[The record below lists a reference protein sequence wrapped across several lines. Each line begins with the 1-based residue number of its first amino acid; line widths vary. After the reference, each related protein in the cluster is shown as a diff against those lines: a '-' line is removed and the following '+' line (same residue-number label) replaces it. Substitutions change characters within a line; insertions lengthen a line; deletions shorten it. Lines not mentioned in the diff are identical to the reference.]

1 MKYRCLV
8 CDYIYDPEKGDP
20 DSGIEPGTE
29 FEDLPDDWLCPVCG
43 VGKEQFAPVTEE
55 EEKAL
60 KKEEK
65 KALDM
70 FCYQCSQT
78 AKGTGCTVIGVC
90 GKQPTVARLQDNLLF
105 AIKGIS
111 AYLYHAR
118 ELGYTDPEIDAF
130 LERGFYSTLTNVNFD
145 APDFIKL
152 ALEAGEMN
160 IKTMQLLKKAHIET
174 YGEPVPTEVPIGAK
188 KGHAIIVTGHSMK
201 ALAELLKQTEGK
213 GINIYTHSEMLPAHG
228 YPGLHKYPHLVGQL
242 GKAWFDQKKTFA
254 KYPAAILATSNCVLL
269 PTDEY
274 KDRLFTS
281 GVAMIPDTTHIE
293 DYDFTPLIEKALSL
307 PELPEEPG
315 EPVLTTGFG
324 ASTILSLKDKI
335 KELVEA
341 GKIRRFFLVGGCDS
355 PLPQAK
361 YYTEFVEKLPE
372 DTVVL
377 TLACGKYRFNDLD
390 MGDIE
395 GVPRLIDLGQ
405 CNDAIVGIDVVA
417 ALSELFGLEINELPL
432 TFVLSW
438 MEQKAA
444 AILWSLLSLDIKGMY
459 IGPILPGWANEDII
473 NYLVSNYD
481 LKPISDPE
489 KDIKEIL
496 G

>member
-1 MKYRCLV
+1 MKYKCLV

-29 FEDLPDDWLCPVCG
+29 FEDLPDDWLCPLCG
-43 VGKEQFAPVTEE
+43 VGKEQFVPVDEE
-55 EEKAL
+55 ETPKEKE
-60 KKEEK
+60 KE
-65 KALDM
+65 ALDM

-78 AKGTGCTVIGVC
+78 AQGTGCTVRGVC
-90 GKQPTVARLQDNLLF
+90 GKEPTVARLQDNLLF

-118 ELGYTDPEIDAF
+118 ELGYTDTEIDAF

-145 APDFIKL
+145 APEFIKL
-152 ALEAGEMN
+152 ALEAGQMN
-160 IKTMQLLKKAHIET
+160 IKTMQLLKKAHIEK
-174 YGEPVPTEVPIGAK
+174 YGEPVPTEVPTGTK
-188 KGHAIIVTGHSMK
+188 KGHAIIVTGHSLK
-201 ALAELLKQTEGK
+201 ALEELLKQTEGK
-213 GINIYTHSEMLPAHG
+213 GINIYTHSEILPAHG
-228 YPGLHKYPHLVGQL
+228 YPELNKYPHLVGQL
-242 GKAWFDQKKTFA
+242 GKAWFDQRQTFA

-269 PTDEY
+269 PQDEY

-281 GVAMIPDTTHIE
+281 GVARIPDTTHID

-315 EPVLTTGFG
+315 ETVLTTGFG

-355 PLPQAK
+355 PMPQAR

-377 TLACGKYRFNDLD
+377 TLACGKYRFNDKDL
-390 MGDIE
+390 GDIE

-417 ALSELFGLEINELPL
+417 ALSELFGLEINDLPL

-444 AILWSLLSLDIKGMY
+444 AILWSLLYLGIKGMY
-459 IGPILPGWANEDII
+459 LGPILPGWANEDIV
-473 NYLVSNYD
+473 NYLVLNYD
-481 LKPISDPE
+481 LKPIGDPE
-489 KDIKEIL
+489 QDIKEIM